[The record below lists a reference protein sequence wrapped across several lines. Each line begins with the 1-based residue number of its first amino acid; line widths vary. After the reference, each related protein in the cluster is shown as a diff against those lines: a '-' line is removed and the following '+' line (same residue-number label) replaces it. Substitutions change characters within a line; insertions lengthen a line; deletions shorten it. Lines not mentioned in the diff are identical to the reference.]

1 MAFLEKLQAV
11 FFNDL
16 DLMSLTIVIM
26 FLSFIV
32 MFWRAQAQH
41 KLNWIDL
48 IRKPGSSTISL
59 TKLIQLVGGMIATW
73 IMVKLT
79 IDNKVTWD
87 LFAIYLAY
95 VGSVEGFSKFIT
107 AKYGMPTPKHEKEE
121 DKS

>member
-11 FFNDL
+11 VFNDL

-32 MFWRAQAQH
+32 MFWRAQAQSE
-41 KLNWIDL
+41 LNWIDL
-48 IRKPGSSTISL
+48 IRKPGSSVISL

-107 AKYGMPTPKHEKEE
+107 AKYGMPAPKREKDE